1 VEALSARNFGLL
13 IAYVIPGF
21 VILVGLSGPS
31 EAARVW
37 LVGAA
42 MDGPNLGGFLY
53 VTLASVA
60 LGMTASAVRW
70 AVLDSI
76 HTLTGLKRP
85 QLDESKLEQYLSA
98 FDYLVEKH
106 FRYYQFY
113 GNSVVALLSAYAAW
127 RVGGGVSPLPY
138 GVAEALLVFIVAVF
152 TAGSRDALRNY
163 FAGGEML
170 LGRIRKESEDDERQA
185 RTRGPKALGQQ
196 GDGEAVAEQ
205 TRHCEASGD
214 AAGGETGQQVSGP
227 DNSDR

>member
-1 VEALSARNFGLL
+1 
-13 IAYVIPGF
+13 
-21 VILVGLSGPS
+21 
-31 EAARVW
+31 
-37 LVGAA
+37 

-53 VTLASVA
+53 VVLASVG

-70 AVLDSI
+70 AVLDSL

-85 QLDESKLEQYLSA
+85 NLDESKLEQHLSA

-113 GNSVVALLSAYAAW
+113 GNSIVALLTAYAAW

-138 GVAEALLVFIVAVF
+138 GGAEALLVFIVAVF

-170 LGRIRKESEDDERQA
+170 LGRTRKEFQDDERKA
-185 RTRGPKALGQQ
+185 RTRGSQALGQQ
-196 GDGEAVAEQ
+196 DDGQAVAEQ
-205 TRHCEASGD
+205 ARGVEDRCDATGHEAD
-214 AAGGETGQQVSGP
+214 QQVSGP
-227 DNSDR
+227 TNSER

>member
-1 VEALSARNFGLL
+1 
-13 IAYVIPGF
+13 
-21 VILVGLSGPS
+21 
-31 EAARVW
+31 
-37 LVGAA
+37 

-53 VTLASVA
+53 VVLASVG

-70 AVLDSI
+70 AVLDSL

-85 QLDESKLEQYLSA
+85 DLDESNLEQHLSA

-113 GNSVVALLSAYAAW
+113 GNSIVALLTAYAAG
-127 RVGGGVSPLPY
+127 RVGGGASPLPH

-170 LGRIRKESEDDERQA
+170 LGRIRKEFQDDERQA
-185 RTRGPKALGQQ
+185 RTRRHQALGQQ

-205 TRHCEASGD
+205 ARGVKAGCD
-214 AAGGETGQQVSGP
+214 ATGHETGQQVSGHE
-227 DNSDR
+227 SSEQ